1 MNKEYV
7 KAYFKRG
14 DILLGMERYDE
25 AIGEYS
31 KVKEINPQTP
41 GLREKLKHAQVELK
55 KSKRKDYYKI
65 LGISKTATEKEIK
78 TAYRKQ
84 AVVWHP
90 DKHQQAGEEA
100 MKEAEVKFKEIGEG
114 YGILS
119 DPQKKQM
126 YDEGMDLEEI
136 NQGGRGGGGGGMD
149 PNDIFQM
156 FFQGGG
162 RGGGGMGGHSQT
174 FHF

>member
-1 MNKEYV
+1 
-7 KAYFKRG
+7 
-14 DILLGMERYDE
+14 
-25 AIGEYS
+25 
-31 KVKEINPQTP
+31 
-41 GLREKLKHAQVELK
+41 
-55 KSKRKDYYKI
+55 
-65 LGISKTATEKEIK
+65 
-78 TAYRKQ
+78 
-84 AVVWHP
+84 
-90 DKHQQAGEEA
+90 

-136 NQGGRGGGGGGMD
+136 NQGGRGGGGGMD

-162 RGGGGMGGHSQT
+162 RGGGMGGHSQT